1 MIKKLTLSVVA
12 IAALSTSADANEMS
26 ELKAQLK
33 ALTERINGM
42 ESKNEAKNNALLEEV
57 SALKT
62 FSAVPELANKSYTG
76 MGYAAS
82 KVFYSKSPLSIGG
95 YGKVDYIHYTDD
107 KSDGK
112 DEADN
117 YRAIFYIG
125 YKFTDNIIFNS
136 EIEFEHGGAKEGES
150 GYAIVEF
157 AAVDFL
163 IKPEFNVRAGHVL
176 VPVGHINLQHEP
188 TMFHAVNRPETE
200 KYIIPSTW
208 HENGI
213 LTYGSFGNLD
223 YTAGIVAG
231 LNAADGTGKK
241 TWRSARQGGS
251 DSKAEDFAF
260 VGRLDYHAMN
270 GLDLSTSIFTG
281 DSGQSQAGL
290 EGVGHTVWEAHGVYR
305 NGPFEVTG
313 LYAKATV
320 DGERNLAT
328 YHENADATANGN
340 TAISEE
346 GTGYYINLAYDINEK
361 WTPFIRY
368 ENYNAEEDTLTYNS
382 ATDTFTSG
390 SAEDTKIT
398 ALGLN
403 YKPHPNVVLKADYL
417 FYDNKGTDDDRLEL
431 SMGYI
436 F

>member
-1 MIKKLTLSVVA
+1 MKKLTLSLMA
-12 IAALSTSADANEMS
+12 ITALSSSLQADEMS
-26 ELKAQLK
+26 DIKAQLK
-33 ALTERINGM
+33 ALTQKMNDIEA
-42 ESKNEAKNNALLEEV
+42 KNEASSNALIEEV

-62 FSAVPELANKSYTG
+62 FNAIPELASKSYTG
-76 MGYAAS
+76 LGYAAS

-136 EIEFEHGGAKEGES
+136 EIEFEHGGAKTGES

-163 IKPEFNVRAGHVL
+163 IQPEFNVRLGHVL

-188 TMFHAVNRPETE
+188 TMFNAVNRPETE

-213 LTYGSFGNLD
+213 LTYGTFGNVD

-231 LNAADGTGKK
+231 LNAANGNGKNS
-241 TWRSARQGGS
+241 WRGARQGGR

-260 VGRLDYHAMN
+260 IGRLDWHALES
-270 GLDLSTSIFTG
+270 LDLSTSIFTG

-290 EGVGHTVWEAHGVYR
+290 DGVGHTVWEVHGVYKE
-305 NGPFEVTG
+305 GPIELTA
-313 LYAKATV
+313 LYANATV
-320 DGERNLAT
+320 DGEANFAT
-328 YHENADATANGN
+328 FHADTAV
-340 TAISEE
+340 SSE
-346 GTGYYINLAYDINEK
+346 GTGYYINAAYNINEK
-361 WTPFIRY
+361 WAPFIRY
-368 ENYNAEEDTLTYNS
+368 ENYNAEEETLTYNT
-382 ATDTFTSG
+382 ATASFVNG

-403 YKPHPNVVLKADYL
+403 YRPHPNVILKADYL